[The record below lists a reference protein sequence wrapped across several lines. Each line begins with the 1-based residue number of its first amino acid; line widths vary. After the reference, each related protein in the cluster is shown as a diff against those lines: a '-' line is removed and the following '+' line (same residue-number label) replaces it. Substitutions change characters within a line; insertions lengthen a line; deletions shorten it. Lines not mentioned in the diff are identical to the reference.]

1 MPLPLVC
8 TAGGRVTMIVG
19 EASQFDDSQKIASNG
34 HIHDE
39 LLRLLEEIAL

>member
-1 MPLPLVC
+1 MRMPAAMELLRGAVS
-8 TAGGRVTMIVG
+8 R
-19 EASQFDDSQKIASNG
+19 FDDLQKIASNG